1 MKERWILENKQADF
15 RGLGVQLGI
24 SPLVV
29 KCMVNR
35 GLKTKEE
42 MKHFLKDDLH
52 DLYDPFLMKN
62 MKEAVECILRGKK
75 EGLKAAI
82 ATDFDCDGI
91 FSGYVLWQGLGRLG
105 LDSRIYTPDREKE
118 GYGLNRRIVDEAWE
132 EGRRLLITCDNG
144 IAACEAVAYARERG
158 MTVIVTDHHEVQE
171 ELPAAHVILDP
182 KQEGETYPF
191 HGLCGC
197 GVVFKLVCAL
207 YQAAGIEGK
216 EALSLL
222 EYTAIATV
230 ADVMELIDEN
240 RILVKYGL
248 KALKHTKNP
257 GLQALLKVQDLQD
270 KTINAGHIG
279 FVIGPC
285 FNATGRISTVEK
297 SFDLLKEADPAAC
310 LEKAEELKEINEQ
323 RKHMTEE
330 GAIMAYEMVEKQ
342 THIPDVILLLLTGVH
357 ESLAGII
364 AGRIKEK
371 YHHPTIVFT
380 EPEPGVIKGSG
391 RSIESYNMF
400 LELMKCKDLMM
411 RFGGHKMAA
420 GMTLNKE
427 NLDELRRRLNE
438 ESTLSAK
445 DFCPEVRIDA
455 AMPIGYVTERL
466 MEELEQMEPFG
477 TGNPKP
483 VFTEQHFKVLSGRV
497 IGKEEN
503 MLKLRVKNMRGSVC
517 DALLFRGKEE
527 FEELV
532 RNEFG
537 QGELD
542 RMYQG
547 RENDLDVAFTYYPGI
562 NEYQGRKSV
571 QMQVTGFC
579 RIGGRK

>member
-1 MKERWILENKQADF
+1 M
-15 RGLGVQLGI
+15 
-24 SPLVV
+24 
-29 KCMVNR
+29 
-35 GLKTKEE
+35 
-42 MKHFLKDDLH
+42 
-52 DLYDPFLMKN
+52 
-62 MKEAVECILRGKK
+62 
-75 EGLKAAI
+75 
-82 ATDFDCDGI
+82 
-91 FSGYVLWQGLGRLG
+91 
-105 LDSRIYTPDREKE
+105 
-118 GYGLNRRIVDEAWE
+118 
-132 EGRRLLITCDNG
+132 
-144 IAACEAVAYARERG
+144 
-158 MTVIVTDHHEVQE
+158 
-171 ELPAAHVILDP
+171 
-182 KQEGETYPF
+182 
-191 HGLCGC
+191 
-197 GVVFKLVCAL
+197 
-207 YQAAGIEGK
+207 
-216 EALSLL
+216 
-222 EYTAIATV
+222 
-230 ADVMELIDEN
+230 
-240 RILVKYGL
+240 
-248 KALKHTKNP
+248 
-257 GLQALLKVQDLQD
+257 
-270 KTINAGHIG
+270 
-279 FVIGPC
+279 
-285 FNATGRISTVEK
+285 
-297 SFDLLKEADPAAC
+297 
-310 LEKAEELKEINEQ
+310 
-323 RKHMTEE
+323 
-330 GAIMAYEMVEKQ
+330 
-342 THIPDVILLLLTGVH
+342 LLTGVH

-420 GMTLNKE
+420 GMTLKKE

-483 VFTEQHFKVLSGRV
+483 VFAEQHFKVLSGRV

-503 MLKLRVKNMRGSVC
+503 MLKLRVKNTRGSVC